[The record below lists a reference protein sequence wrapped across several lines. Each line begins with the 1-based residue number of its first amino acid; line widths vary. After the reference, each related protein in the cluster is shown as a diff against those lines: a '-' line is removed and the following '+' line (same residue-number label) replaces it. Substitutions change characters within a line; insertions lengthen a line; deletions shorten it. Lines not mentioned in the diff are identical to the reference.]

1 MAQAGQQSTD
11 ASPRTVNVAE
21 TATSA
26 GSQNIR
32 NNMDP
37 PPDTAGGD
45 GDGGGGFN
53 VGQLQQEK
61 EDMAVDYERQLL
73 ELKEQLAMV
82 TSERDDLKQNQ
93 ERVKA
98 TLEGKIR
105 RLEQQQSQK
114 SGSGQPPARVS

>member
-11 ASPRTVNVAE
+11 AGPQTVNIAK
-21 TATSA
+21 TD

-37 PPDTAGGD
+37 PPDTAGSD

-53 VGQLQQEK
+53 VGQLQQRMQ
-61 EDMAVDYERQLL
+61 DMAIDYKRQLL
-73 ELKEQLAMV
+73 KLREQLVKV